1 MKNLP
6 DSAVLAAGIAA
17 NGSLHCSWPGHL
29 SSGASFIAAEAN
41 CSGVP
46 LLRLQ

>member
-1 MKNLP
+1 MKNLSE
-6 DSAVLAAGIAA
+6 SAVLAAGID
-17 NGSLHCSWPGHL
+17 GSVHCSWLGHL

-46 LLRLQ
+46 LLHLQ